1 MATYNVRVYND
12 MGHLVTDPGPRE
24 LPYEI
29 YKFVCAQARQ
39 YLRNATDMSG
49 LGCRFYVLHE
59 GLQRTWTYKLK
70 DDSIT
75 ITWPTGEINPD
86 KMRWLN

>member
-1 MATYNVRVYND
+1 MVNYNVRVYND
-12 MGHLVTDPGPRE
+12 MGHLVTDPGPGE

-29 YKFVCAQARQ
+29 YKYVCAQARR
-39 YLRNATDMSG
+39 YLRNATDTSN

-59 GLQRTWTYKLK
+59 GLQHTWTYTLK
-70 DDSIT
+70 NDSIT
-75 ITWPTGEINPD
+75 ITWPQDIFNSM